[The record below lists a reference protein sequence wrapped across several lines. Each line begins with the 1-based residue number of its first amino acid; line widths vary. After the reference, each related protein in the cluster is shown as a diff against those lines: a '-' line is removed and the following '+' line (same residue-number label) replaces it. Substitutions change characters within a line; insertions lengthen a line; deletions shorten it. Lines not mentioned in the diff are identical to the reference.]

1 MINIINKEDCCGCNA
16 CVQKC
21 PTKCIDFTPDNQGF
35 LYPHVNLG
43 KCINCGLC
51 EKVCP
56 VINQESA
63 IKPLK
68 VFGAVNKNPQKLRDS
83 SSGGVFISLA
93 SKIIEN
99 NGIVFGVKFDDNWDV
114 IHSYTDNIKGLKAF
128 QGSKYVQSRI
138 GNSFLEVES
147 FLKQGKTVMFS
158 GTPCQIS
165 GLKRFLRK
173 TWDNLIT
180 IEVMCHGVPSPLIWC
195 DYLRTIEKT
204 DSCIKN
210 ISFRDKRIDWE
221 NFGLS
226 IDYTNSQ
233 KKEKCKFERQTVNPF
248 MQGFL
253 NDLYLRPSC
262 FSCPS
267 KSLKSRSDLTIGD
280 FWHVDQYHP
289 DEYNKLGVSLVLVNS
304 EIGNKLY
311 ADCGFHSFESS
322 YEVALK
328 CVPSI
333 ENFAKRNQF
342 SDIFWDKFNKIG
354 IEALPGTLQLLTTP
368 YIRFKRRIKNALGQ
382 NIITIIRKLKKTI
395 R

>member
-1 MINIINKEDCCGCNA
+1 
-16 CVQKC
+16 
-21 PTKCIDFTPDNQGF
+21 
-35 LYPHVNLG
+35 
-43 KCINCGLC
+43 
-51 EKVCP
+51 
-56 VINQESA
+56 
-63 IKPLK
+63 
-68 VFGAVNKNPQKLRDS
+68 
-83 SSGGVFISLA
+83 
-93 SKIIEN
+93 
-99 NGIVFGVKFDDNWDV
+99 
-114 IHSYTDNIKGLKAF
+114 
-128 QGSKYVQSRI
+128 
-138 GNSFLEVES
+138 
-147 FLKQGKTVMFS
+147 
-158 GTPCQIS
+158 
-165 GLKRFLRK
+165 
-173 TWDNLIT
+173 
-180 IEVMCHGVPSPLIWC
+180 MCHGVPSPLIWC